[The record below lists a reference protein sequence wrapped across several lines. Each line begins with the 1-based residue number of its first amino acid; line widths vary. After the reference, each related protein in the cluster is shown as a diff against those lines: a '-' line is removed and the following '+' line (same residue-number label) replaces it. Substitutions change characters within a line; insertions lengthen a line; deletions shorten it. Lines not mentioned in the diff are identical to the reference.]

1 MHLTSGLVWLSGRRN
16 EANDGVNGNGHASI
30 GYVYIAIASKE
41 RELHDLQK
49 SHPI

>member
-30 GYVYIAIASKE
+30 AIDSKE
-41 RELHDLQK
+41 RELHELQK